1 MSDSLDKAIVSVVVD
16 KALYS
21 FDNEFDYYL
30 PQGVKASVGQRVIV
44 PFGKGGKKRV
54 GLVTG
59 FKQSADYSR
68 LKEVYCVINDG
79 VVLSEEMLRLMR
91 WLKDNTFCTY
101 FDAVKTILPGGMAL
115 NVSQR
120 YAISDEFRK
129 APDSFALEPAEQA
142 VSAML
147 LGCKSDRELN
157 DMIEYGFDEQQKKLV
172 GRLLEKSVL
181 VSLDIIKQRVG
192 SETEKNVRLKDS
204 YLSGEY
210 ADKGGKPRAAQ
221 LVHQFER
228 CVGVQ
233 RRKDCLL
240 YTSPSPRY
248 RG

>member
-1 MSDSLDKAIVSVVVD
+1 MSGRYDKAIVSVVVD

-59 FKQSADYSR
+59 FKQNADYGR
-68 LKEVYCVINDG
+68 LKDIYCVINDG
-79 VVLSEEMLRLMR
+79 VILGDEALCLMH

-142 VSAML
+142 HL
-147 LGCKSDRELN
+147 WQCCYPLPP
-157 DMIEYGFDEQQKKLV
+157 I
-172 GRLLEKSVL
+172 
-181 VSLDIIKQRVG
+181 
-192 SETEKNVRLKDS
+192 
-204 YLSGEY
+204 
-210 ADKGGKPRAAQ
+210 
-221 LVHQFER
+221 
-228 CVGVQ
+228 
-233 RRKDCLL
+233 
-240 YTSPSPRY
+240 
-248 RG
+248 